1 MAHQWRFFRSG
12 GFDQV
17 KLDRIED
24 WQQLSSLDPKLWA
37 ALSCPVKG
45 LEFDERTLRYLDG
58 DNDGRVRIDEVKA
71 AVSWALDMLQQ
82 PEVLLSGAELPLAAI
97 NTQHQ
102 AGQKLAASARRMLQN
117 LGKADANALSVA
129 DTADLALIFPVHQL
143 NGDGIITAEL
153 ATQTYPEQ
161 SSVVTLVNT
170 LLDLGLSSTDRSGA
184 AGIDRAQLESFVA
197 EATVLTEWQQAGNA
211 VSTVLGPATAAI
223 YPLVMALDAKV
234 SDFFVRCQLA
244 AYDDNASTALNGT
257 AEDYAALSRQLLSQ
271 ASSDSSYLP
280 LARVSASGELPLQ
293 QGVHPHWADQLAAL
307 QAELSAVADSGWQGK
322 TCINR
327 HDWQQLKARL
337 QPYTDWQA
345 QQPNN
350 LATKLEPAVLT
361 ACLDSNT
368 LQQAFALID
377 ADLAQ
382 QAEAEA
388 VLDVDKLIRY
398 QAYLR
403 DLLHNFVSFER
414 FYGLQQPAIFQNGRL
429 YIDGRS
435 CDLCL
440 NVNDAAKHAKL
451 AGLSGMYLLYLDC
464 VRASGEKKSVVASMT
479 AGDAGNLMVGRNGV
493 YYDRAGTDWDATVTH
508 IVANPI
514 SIREAFYTPY
524 QRIGR
529 MISDQIQKFAAA
541 KDKDIETKSA
551 AGVGDAA
558 KLADTPAAKAATP
571 APFDVAKFAGI
582 FAAIGLA
589 IGAIGTALAAVVTGF
604 LSLVWWQM
612 PLALLGVV
620 LFISGPSMLLAWFK
634 LRARNLAPLL
644 DANGWAVNTNAKL
657 SIKFGTKLTALASLP
672 GGASRAIADPFEQ
685 KSQAKLWLVLL
696 IIAVVVWVF
705 WRQGFVGAGLQALFG
720 AA

>member
-58 DNDGRVRIDEVKA
+58 DNDGRVRIDEIKA

-82 PEVLLSGAELPLAAI
+82 PEVLLSGTELPLAAI
-97 NTQHQ
+97 NTQHP

-117 LGKADANALSVA
+117 LGKADATALSVA

-153 ATQTYPEQ
+153 AAQTYPEQ
-161 SSVVTLVNT
+161 SAVATLVNT
-170 LLDLGLSSTDRSGA
+170 LLELGLSSTDRSGA
-184 AGIDRAQLESFVA
+184 AGIDRAQLETFVA
-197 EATVLTEWQQAGNA
+197 EATVLTDWQQAGNA
-211 VSTVLGPATAAI
+211 VCTVLGPATAAI

-244 AYDDNASTALNGT
+244 AYDDNAKTALNGT

-293 QGVHPHWADQLAAL
+293 QGVHPHWAVQLAAL

-322 TCINR
+322 TCIDR

-350 LATKLEPAVLT
+350 LATTLEPAVLA
-361 ACLDSNT
+361 ACLDSST

-657 SIKFGTKLTALASLP
+657 SIKFGTKLTALAHLP
-672 GGASRAIADPFEQ
+672 NGASRSLADPFEQ
-685 KSQAKLWLVLL
+685 KSQARLWLVLL

-705 WRQGFVGAGLQALFG
+705 WRQGYVGAGLQALFG

>member
-117 LGKADANALSVA
+117 LGKADATALSVA

-153 ATQTYPEQ
+153 AAQTYPEQ
-161 SSVVTLVNT
+161 SAVVTLVNT
-170 LLDLGLSSTDRSGA
+170 LLELGLSSTDRSGA
-184 AGIDRAQLESFVA
+184 AGIDRAQLETFVA

-280 LARVSASGELPLQ
+280 LARVNASGELPLQ

-327 HDWQQLKARL
+327 YDWQQLKARL

-350 LATKLEPAVLT
+350 LATTLEPEVLT
-361 ACLDSNT
+361 ACLNSNT

-685 KSQAKLWLVLL
+685 KSQARLWLVLL

>member
-117 LGKADANALSVA
+117 LGKADATALSVA
-129 DTADLALIFPVHQL
+129 DTADLALIFPAHQL

-161 SSVVTLVNT
+161 SAVVTLVNT
-170 LLDLGLSSTDRSGA
+170 LLELGLSSTDRSGA
-184 AGIDRAQLESFVA
+184 AGIDRAQLETFVA

-307 QAELSAVADSGWQGK
+307 QAELSAVADSDWQGK

-327 HDWQQLKARL
+327 YDWQQLKARL

-350 LATKLEPAVLT
+350 LATTLEPELLT
-361 ACLDSNT
+361 ACLNSNT

-685 KSQAKLWLVLL
+685 KSQARLWLVLL

>member
-117 LGKADANALSVA
+117 LGKADATALSVA

-161 SSVVTLVNT
+161 SAVVTLVNT
-170 LLDLGLSSTDRSGA
+170 LLELGLSSTDRSGA
-184 AGIDRAQLESFVA
+184 AGIDRAQLETFVA

-280 LARVSASGELPLQ
+280 LARVNASGELPLQ

-327 HDWQQLKARL
+327 YDWQQLKARL

-350 LATKLEPAVLT
+350 LATTLEPEVLT
-361 ACLDSNT
+361 ACLNSNT

-685 KSQAKLWLVLL
+685 KSQARLWLVLL

>member
-24 WQQLSSLDPKLWA
+24 WQQLSTLDPKLWA

-58 DNDGRVRIDEVKA
+58 DHDGRVRIDEIKA
-71 AVSWALDMLQQ
+71 AVSWALEMLQQ
-82 PEVLLSGAELPLAAI
+82 PEVLLSGDALPLAAI
-97 NTQHQ
+97 NTQHE

-117 LGKADANALSVA
+117 LGKADASTLSVA
-129 DTADLALIFPVHQL
+129 DTADLADIFPVHQL

-153 ATQTYPEQ
+153 AAQACPDH
-161 SSVVTLVNT
+161 SAVAALVNT
-170 LLDLGLSSTDRSGA
+170 LLTLGISRTDRSGA
-184 AGIDRAQLESFVA
+184 PGIDRTQLESFV
-197 EATVLTEWQQAGNA
+197 EAAQALTDWQQAGTA
-211 VSTVLGPATAAI
+211 ASTVFGDQTAAI

-234 SDFFVRCQLA
+234 SDFFIRCQLA
-244 AYDDNASTALNGT
+244 AYDDNARSALNGT

-280 LARVSASGELPLQ
+280 LARVHAAGELPLQ
-293 QGVHPHWADQLAAL
+293 QGVHPHWADQLSALHAAV
-307 QAELSAVADSGWQGK
+307 SAVAGHPWQDK
-322 TCINR
+322 TSITR
-327 HDWQQLKARL
+327 HDWQQLKTRL

-345 QQPNN
+345 QQPVNV
-350 LATKLEPAVLT
+350 ASTLEPAVVQ
-361 ACLDSNT
+361 ACLDQST
-368 LQQAFALID
+368 LQQTFALID

-403 DLLHNFVSFER
+403 DLLRNFVSFER
-414 FYGLQQPAIFQNGRL
+414 FYSLQQPAIFQNGRL

-440 NVNDAAKHAKL
+440 NVNDAGKHAKL

-493 YYDRAGTDWDATVTH
+493 YYDRNGADWDATVTQ

-558 KLADTPAAKAATP
+558 KLADTPAAKAAAP

-589 IGAIGTALAAVVTGF
+589 IGAIGTALAAVVTSF
-604 LSLVWWQM
+604 LGLVWWQM

-657 SIKFGTKLTALASLP
+657 SLKFGTRLTALASLP
-672 GGASRAIADPFEQ
+672 NGASRALADPFEH
-685 KSQAKLWLVLL
+685 KSNARLWFVLL
-696 IIAVVVWVF
+696 IIAVVIWVF
-705 WRQGFVGAGLQALFG
+705 WRQGYVSAGLKALLP
-720 AA
+720 A